1 MSKPHSTA
9 PGGVLGAW
17 FNVIVCSGM
26 LIAAPFVI
34 LRQELTGVDI
44 LIAVGFFAIGLCLEV
59 VFIRALLRQ
68 IRQG

>member
-1 MSKPHSTA
+1 
-9 PGGVLGAW
+9 
-17 FNVIVCSGM
+17 M

-34 LRQELTGVDI
+34 LRQELRGVDI
-44 LIAVGFFAIGLCLEV
+44 LIAVGFVVVALCLEV